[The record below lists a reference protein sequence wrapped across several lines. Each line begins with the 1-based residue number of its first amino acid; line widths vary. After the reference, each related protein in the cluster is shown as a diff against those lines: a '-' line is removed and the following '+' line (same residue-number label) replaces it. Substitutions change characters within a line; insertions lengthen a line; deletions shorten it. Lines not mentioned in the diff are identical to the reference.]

1 MTIIGKVELIA
12 SANCLN
18 DRGRKT
24 DNLNLNGTKGGNT
37 MFRNLL
43 LITMLM
49 ALLLFMPACGINSA
63 PDDDVSPEA
72 PLRDDPESED
82 LEETP
87 AEDRADQPENNG
99 LPAPTDPD
107 QLPADI
113 QAWIEVSR
121 EKFQAQTR
129 KDNGFLYI
137 LVTYGEKPTGGY
149 AVEITGVAEKADRL
163 VVTVKFAEPGPDDM
177 VTQALTYPYDLMII
191 DDPDLPSVE
200 FVATGAENTIPI
212 LK

>member
-1 MTIIGKVELIA
+1 MAELIV

-24 DNLNLNGTKGGNT
+24 DNFNLNGTKGGNT

-43 LITMLM
+43 LITMFM
-49 ALLLFMPACGINSA
+49 ALIIFIPACGINSA
-63 PDDDVSPEA
+63 PDNALSPEE
-72 PLRDDPESED
+72 PVGDDAELED
-82 LEETP
+82 PEETP
-87 AEDRADQPENNG
+87 GEDREEQPDNDE
-99 LPAPTDPD
+99 LIDPTDPD

-129 KDNGFLYI
+129 KDNGLLYI
-137 LVTYGEKPTGGY
+137 LITYGEKPTGGY
-149 AVEITGVAEKADRL
+149 AVEITGVEEKADRL
-163 VVTVKFAEPGPDDM
+163 VVTVKFTEPGPDDM
-177 VTQALTYPYDLMII
+177 VTQALTYPYDLMVI
-191 DDPDLPSVE
+191 DDPDLPTVE
-200 FVATGAENTIPI
+200 FVATEAESSIPI